1 MNRSFF
7 KSLKPILFVWLCL
20 SVYRV
25 MLVFSNIKKFPHFF
39 FRDYF
44 IGAWFDLMTIALF
57 YFPFFI
63 LSYIP
68 LSTSFEKTRTQI
80 KIPVFFITTCLIF
93 VFNAWDVAYFSYTA
107 KRTSFDYFV
116 YMLTNTETSNLAG
129 DFILEF
135 WWLILF
141 FALSMWFILRSFIR
155 VKSLQLDWKLRK
167 NWISF
172 VLILGTS
179 ILIGRGGFQLK
190 PIGIIEATNYSS
202 LENAPAVLNTAFTL
216 VKTWNMKGVEEKHY
230 FEEAQLNA
238 IFNPVQNTNPQ
249 PILPKGTNV
258 CFILLESFGTMY
270 AGPNSPESY
279 TPFLDSILNQSMFF
293 SDAIANSRTSM
304 DAVPSVVSSIPAY
317 TNESFILSSYSSN
330 QFQGIPSVLKKDGY
344 FSAFFHGANN
354 GSMRFYGFTAAA
366 GFNRYYGRNEYPN
379 DADFDGNWGIE
390 DHHMLSFAADEMSHF
405 KQPFFSMIFT
415 LSSHHPYTIPDEFK
429 SSVKHGPE
437 PLCATISYVDIAL
450 KQFWEKAQKEAWFK
464 NTLFVFCADHVG
476 PTQRRDRHSLNWTY
490 RIPIGFYHASMNLPK
505 VPKGKVFQ
513 QIDIMPTLLDLLGVK
528 STFYSFGTSYFNPVS
543 MPKMVC
549 EQGNLINFEM
559 TNLGFKN
566 TVWNENMKCKRSS
579 HELKIIEQM
588 KAMYQHYTHDLISN
602 QLTPISSKAHR
613 SKG

>member
-1 MNRSFF
+1 MNRPFIKTF
-7 KSLKPILFVWLCL
+7 KPILYVWLCL
-20 SVYRV
+20 SVYRTL
-25 MLVFSNIKKFPHFF
+25 LVISNFKKFPYFF
-39 FRDYF
+39 FKDYC
-44 IGAWFDLMTIALF
+44 IGAWFDLITIALF
-57 YFPFFI
+57 YIPFFI

-68 LSTSFEKTRTQI
+68 LPSTFEKTRTWL
-80 KIPVFFITTCLIF
+80 KTPLFFLTTCSIF

-141 FALSMWFILRSFIR
+141 FALSMWFIVRSFLR
-155 VKSLQLDWKLRK
+155 VKVLTSDWKETK
-167 NWISF
+167 NWFSF
-172 VLILGTS
+172 VLIIGAS

-216 VKTWNMKGVEEKHY
+216 VKTWNKKGLQEKHY
-230 FEEAQLNA
+230 FDEAPLNA
-238 IFNPVQNTNPQ
+238 IFNPVQSTNPQ
-249 PILPKGTNV
+249 TILPNGTNV

-270 AGPNSPESY
+270 AGPNSPESF
-279 TPFLDSILNQSMFF
+279 TPFLDSILNKSMFF
-293 SDAIANSRTSM
+293 TDAIANSRTSM

-317 TNESFILSSYSSN
+317 TNESFILSSYSAN
-330 QFQGIPSVLKKDGY
+330 QFQGIPSLLKKDGY

-354 GSMRFYGFTAAA
+354 GSMRFDGFTAAA
-366 GFNRYYGRNEYPN
+366 GFDRYYGRNEYPN

-390 DHHMLSFAADEMSHF
+390 DHHMLAFAADEMSQF
-405 KQPFFSMIFT
+405 KSPFFSMIFT
-415 LSSHHPYTIPDEFK
+415 LSSHHPYTIPVEFRSK
-429 SSVKHGPE
+429 VKHGPE
-437 PLCATISYVDIAL
+437 PLCATISYVDLAL
-450 KQFWEKAQKEAWFK
+450 KQFWAKAQKQPWFK

-490 RIPIGFYHASMNLPK
+490 RIPIGFYHASIPLPK

-528 STFYSFGTSYFNPVS
+528 CTYYAFGTSFFNPLN

-549 EQGNLINFEM
+549 EQGNLIHFEM
-559 TNLGFKN
+559 ANRGFIH
-566 TVWNENMKCKRSS
+566 TVWNENMKGKRSS
-579 HELKIIEQM
+579 HEQKIIQQM
-588 KAMYQHYTHDLISN
+588 KALYQHYTHDLISN
-602 QLTPISSKAHR
+602 QLTPKSNTAVH